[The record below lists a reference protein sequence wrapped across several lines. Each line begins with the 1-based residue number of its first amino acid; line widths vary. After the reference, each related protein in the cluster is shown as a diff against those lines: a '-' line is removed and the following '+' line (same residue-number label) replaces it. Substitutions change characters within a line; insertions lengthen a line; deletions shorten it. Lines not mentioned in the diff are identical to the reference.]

1 MHTPLYDIP
10 FLESYLCNERGALR
24 LRQAFLEVFRAFF
37 RLGRVVPAFGI
48 VIVIHECPVPR
59 ERGLRRAGLQRGDK
73 CCMTREH
80 ILGTSINERHS
91 LAVASVKQFGLF

>member
-48 VIVIHECPVPR
+48 VITSTLRSKVIVLFIIETR
-59 ERGLRRAGLQRGDK
+59 FLSLRNFISA
-73 CCMTREH
+73 
-80 ILGTSINERHS
+80 
-91 LAVASVKQFGLF
+91 F